1 MDREKHGENF
11 SSPNVKLTVTSIQGG
26 TAREG
31 SQPACRVEL
40 SSGSS
45 FFISLDDMLAL
56 GIRKGMEVGETLKNE
71 LRTAHRRRRVRAKAL
86 DYLNR
91 RDHSLG
97 ELVSKLEKRFLYPRQ
112 KPHSP
117 PPPPLKPED
126 REEYRQ
132 ICLDV
137 GDDLVRLGFVDDL
150 RYAQNWV
157 ALRLK
162 RHPEGLSALAAGLA
176 RHGVERGVIDQVLR
190 PYREGEVSNDALE
203 RAGAKLLKRSNRTG
217 ASLMRSLLQKGFAYP
232 EIRRWMEGKGIDP
245 RGLEPGEWD

>member
-11 SSPNVKLTVTSIQGG
+11 SSPNVNLTVTSIQGG

-45 FFISLDDMLAL
+45 FFISLDDLINL
-56 GIRKGMEVGETLKNE
+56 GIQKGTEVGEALKND

-91 RDHSLG
+91 RDHSRR
-97 ELVSKLEKRFLYPRQ
+97 ELLNKLEKRFLYPRQ

-132 ICLDV
+132 ICQDV
-137 GDDLVRLGFVDDL
+137 AEDMVRLGFVDDL
-150 RYAQNWV
+150 RYARNWV
-157 ALRLK
+157 VLRLK
-162 RHPEGLSALAAGLA
+162 RHPEGLSALSAGLA
-176 RHGVERGVIDQVLR
+176 RHGVDREVIDQALL
-190 PYREGEVSNDALE
+190 PYREGDTASDALD
-203 RAGAKLLKRSNRTG
+203 RAGAKLLNRSKRTG
-217 ASLMRSLLQKGFAYP
+217 AGIMRSLLQKGFSYP
-232 EIRRWMEGKGIDP
+232 EIRRWMEEKGIDP
-245 RGLEPGEWD
+245 RGLEPGDWD